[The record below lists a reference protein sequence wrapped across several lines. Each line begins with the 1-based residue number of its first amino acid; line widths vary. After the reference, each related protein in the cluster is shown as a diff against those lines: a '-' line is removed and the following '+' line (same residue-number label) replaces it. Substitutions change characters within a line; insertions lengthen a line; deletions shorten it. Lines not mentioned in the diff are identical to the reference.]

1 MVVELHALGVD
12 KALAALAQ
20 ILKNLVHRIYPAVAA
35 VFVNFVRPE
44 DTALAPIGQKA
55 PRVAVAGACCV
66 RLPRALKLF
75 APAGLK
81 LLVEVDAAADIGV
94 LGDELQRF
102 TARDIEA
109 PRRNNL
115 LLDVRA
121 ACFEPFDRIVR

>member
-55 PRVAVAGACCV
+55 PRVAVAGARRV
-66 RLPRALKLF
+66 RAPCALELF

-81 LLVEVDAAADIGV
+81 LLVEVDTAANIGV

-102 TARDIEA
+102 VARNVEA
-109 PRRNNL
+109 PRRDDL

-121 ACFEPFDRIVR
+121 AGSELFDRIIR

>member
-35 VFVNFVRPE
+35 VFMNFIRPE
-44 DTALAPIGQKA
+44 DAALAPIGQKA
-55 PRVAVAGACCV
+55 PRVAVAGTCRV
-66 RLPRALKLF
+66 RLPRALELF
-75 APAGLK
+75 APAGPK

-109 PRRNNL
+109 PRRDDL

-121 ACFEPFDRIVR
+121 AGSEFFDRIVR

>member
-1 MVVELHALGVD
+1 VVVELHALGVD

-44 DTALAPIGQKA
+44 DAALAPIGQKA
-55 PRVAVAGACCV
+55 PRVAVAGTCRV
-66 RLPRALKLF
+66 RLPRALELF

-81 LLVEVDAAADIGV
+81 LLVEVDAAANIGV
-94 LGDELQRF
+94 LWDELQRF
-102 TARDIEA
+102 AARDIEA

-121 ACFEPFDRIVR
+121 AGSEFFDRIVR